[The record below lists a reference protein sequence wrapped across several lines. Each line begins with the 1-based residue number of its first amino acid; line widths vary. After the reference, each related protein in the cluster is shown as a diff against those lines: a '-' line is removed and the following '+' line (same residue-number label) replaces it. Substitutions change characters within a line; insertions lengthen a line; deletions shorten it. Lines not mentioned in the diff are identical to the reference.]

1 MASREERVLS
11 SKVAKDIS
19 ARVDADAGLV
29 EALRRDDAAADQ
41 LVERYGDRVY
51 RLAMRITGVKE
62 DAEEAAQDAL

>member
-1 MASREERVLS
+1 MLS
-11 SKVAKDIS
+11 SKGAKDIS

-29 EALRRDDAAADQ
+29 EALRRDDPAAADQ